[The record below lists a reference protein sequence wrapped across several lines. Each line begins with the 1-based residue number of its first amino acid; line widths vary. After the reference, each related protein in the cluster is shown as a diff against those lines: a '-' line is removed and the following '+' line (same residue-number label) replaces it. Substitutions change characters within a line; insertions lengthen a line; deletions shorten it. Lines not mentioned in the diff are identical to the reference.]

1 MNIFILFLSMLLF
14 TVQAHALPIGPIIPS
29 GTTLPATCRVGELF
43 IDTDAD
49 TNGSLYNCVA
59 TDTWKEVDDD
69 GGDGGDIAKVGTPA
83 QYEWG
88 IWTGDGTL
96 KGLSVTASNVVCT
109 DSDGEPVACTNLTDL
124 DFMTSAEFTT
134 AIGSDNDTQSEIN
147 AKFDAKMDVTWG
159 TPTAKVCG
167 DANPEGIANGGFYDF
182 SNVGAY
188 TITDFEDADGDHT
201 DYNEGDWFIGKF
213 GDTDITVDFS
223 ENGNIEGNA
232 DVDFTADADQSV
244 YIIFVYES
252 ARWNAV
258 NFTSGYSNPTSLTQS
273 SIELPNTSSGDQA
286 LTAEGQVGLKSDE
299 DLFIF
304 HGGSSGEIQGEGAKS
319 LLEHKTWSF
328 DPDAVCDLT
337 TDRIFLMT
345 VGDDAPHG
353 IRIVEW
359 KLSFDVD
366 PTTEFG
372 AGETL
377 LKRATAFIGV
387 GSTATIDDLATT
399 AGVSSEDTAANINGD
414 AAVANGQVIYI
425 DFPTAYTEALH
436 QVIFEM
442 WYYAEED

>member
-134 AIGSDNDTQSEIN
+134 AIGSDNDTQSKIN

-182 SNVGAY
+182 SNVGAF

-201 DYNEGDWFIGKF
+201 DYNEGDSFLGKF
-213 GDTDITVDFS
+213 ADADIKVDFS
-223 ENGNIEGNA
+223 ENANIEGNA
-232 DVDFTADADQSV
+232 GVDFTASATQIV
-244 YIIFVYES
+244 YILFVYES

-258 NFTSGYSNPTSLTQS
+258 NFTSGYSTPTTLGIS
-273 SIELPNTSSGDQA
+273 SIETPTLQEDEWNDEADDRLLTVAELKNKIITNAGLSADTHFDMPVVTEGWNVIFVIEAAYQVDVHPNDSAVYYLNGTVLGADEMISNSAD
-286 LTAEGQVGLKSDE
+286 TVAESM
-299 DLFIF
+299 
-304 HGGSSGEIQGEGAKS
+304 
-319 LLEHKTWSF
+319 
-328 DPDAVCDLT
+328 VC
-337 TDRIFLMT
+337 F
-345 VGDDAPHG
+345 
-353 IRIVEW
+353 
-359 KLSFDVD
+359 S
-366 PTTEFG
+366 
-372 AGETL
+372 
-377 LKRATAFIGV
+377 
-387 GSTATIDDLATT
+387 
-399 AGVSSEDTAANINGD
+399 
-414 AAVANGQVIYI
+414 
-425 DFPTAYTEALH
+425 TEAGK
-436 QVIFEM
+436 VYCESNYSNFAAI
-442 WYYAEED
+442 AEPS